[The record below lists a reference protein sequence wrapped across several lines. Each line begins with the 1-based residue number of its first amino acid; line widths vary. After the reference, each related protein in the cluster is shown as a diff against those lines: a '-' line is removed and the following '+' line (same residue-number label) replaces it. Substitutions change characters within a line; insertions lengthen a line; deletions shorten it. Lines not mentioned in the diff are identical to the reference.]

1 MSAPAPALAPS
12 PAARRTVTV
21 RLADAAFT
29 IGFLSLIFGLLLVS
43 FPVLFGQIIQAS
55 WLHGNLTVAMMVITL
70 AVDAGLYVRIAY
82 RLSAKP
88 SILAAACL
96 GSLPIFVAVGV
107 SFCLQ
112 SAVDYTLAADLP
124 NLQGR
129 VGEEILAHTYLG
141 LVSGI
146 FLPFLA
152 IRLLQQSKTA
162 RSNRGTESPSRNT
175 APVSSY

>member
-1 MSAPAPALAPS
+1 MSAPAPALALA
-12 PAARRTVTV
+12 PAPRRTVTV

-29 IGFLSLIFGLLLVS
+29 VAFLSLIFGLLLVF
-43 FPVLFGQIIQAS
+43 FPVSFGQIIQAS
-55 WLHGNLTVAMMVITL
+55 WQHGNLTVALMVITL
-70 AVDAGLYVRIAY
+70 AVDAGLYIRIAY

-88 SILAAACL
+88 TVLAATCL
-96 GSLPIFVAVGV
+96 GSLPILVAVGV

-112 SAVDYTLAADLP
+112 GAVDFTLAGDLP

-129 VGEEILAHTYLG
+129 VGEEILAQTYLG

-152 IRLLQQSKTA
+152 LRLLQQFKAT
-162 RSNRGTESPSRNT
+162 RSNRETVSPSRNT
-175 APVSSY
+175 APVKY

>member
-1 MSAPAPALAPS
+1 MSAPAPALAK
-12 PAARRTVTV
+12 ATHRTVTV
-21 RLADAAFT
+21 RLADAAAT
-29 IGFLSLIFGLLLVS
+29 VGYLSLIFAFLLVL
-43 FPVLFGQIIQAS
+43 FPVSFARIIQAS
-55 WLHGNLTVAMMVITL
+55 WLQGNLTVAMMVITL

-88 SILAAACL
+88 TVLAAVCL
-96 GSLPIFVAVGV
+96 GSLPIVVAVGL

-112 SAVDYTLAADLP
+112 SAVDYTIAGDLP

-129 VGEEILAHTYLG
+129 VGEEILAQTYLG

-152 IRLLQQSKTA
+152 LRLLQQFKAT
-162 RSNRGTESPSRNT
+162 RSNR
-175 APVSSY
+175 APVPPARKPASVSSY

>member
-1 MSAPAPALAPS
+1 
-12 PAARRTVTV
+12 
-21 RLADAAFT
+21 
-29 IGFLSLIFGLLLVS
+29 
-43 FPVLFGQIIQAS
+43 
-55 WLHGNLTVAMMVITL
+55 MMVITL